1 MHKKKEYRIKMRN
14 GLELRIKKHV
24 FKNNG
29 SSYLEHAYFLAGNQI
44 TKFVRATIKE
54 LASTIGI
61 PPLKMGYFLGYD
73 IDNQFVRGHL
83 EGRLA

>member
-1 MHKKKEYRIKMRN
+1 MCKSKEYRIRMRN
-14 GLELRIKKHV
+14 GLELRVKKHI
-24 FKNNG
+24 FESSG
-29 SSYLEHAYFLAGNQI
+29 SSYLERAYFLAGSQI
-44 TKFVRATIKE
+44 TKFVRVTIKE
-54 LASTIGI
+54 LAAAIGI